1 MVPQVN
7 IELVNTGKY
16 FTANFAF
23 PQVEIFLPELEL
35 ELAALLEVAGRDLVA
50 AEQFATARAGVL
62 QPGLY
67 AGVSPL
73 VQGQGVSPLRG
84 EGAVLQG
91 ALEDHLG
98 LVDPLVSLE
107 ITGGGERFLTG
118 GADIVLS
125 LGVEQY
131 MFPQI
136 ILAGGGVGTSSYLAA
151 QNTLG
156 VSHHVSL
163 TADYHRLEMK

>member
-7 IELVNTGKY
+7 VQLVNAGKY

-23 PQVEIFLPELEL
+23 PQIWIFLVELP
-35 ELAALLEVAGRDLVA
+35 ALLQVSRGDLVA

-84 EGAVLQG
+84 EGAVLEG

-125 LGVEQY
+125 LGVE
-131 MFPQI
+131 
-136 ILAGGGVGTSSYLAA
+136 
-151 QNTLG
+151 
-156 VSHHVSL
+156 
-163 TADYHRLEMK
+163 

>member
-1 MVPQVN
+1 MAPQVN
-7 IELVNTGKY
+7 VQLVNAGKY

-23 PQVEIFLPELEL
+23 PQIRVFQLEL
-35 ELAALLEVAGRDLVA
+35 PALLEVSRGDLVA
-50 AEQFATARAGVL
+50 AEQFATARTGVL

-73 VQGQGVSPLRG
+73 VQGQGVAPLGG

-91 ALEDHLG
+91 TLEDHLR

-125 LGVEQY
+125 LGVE
-131 MFPQI
+131 
-136 ILAGGGVGTSSYLAA
+136 
-151 QNTLG
+151 
-156 VSHHVSL
+156 
-163 TADYHRLEMK
+163 